1 MPERSQAQKRFD
13 MKTCETAL
21 VADVV
26 CLRQACTRHV
36 WWSYA
41 QSCLRPPTT
50 ALHCAAAKGRRRAGQ
65 GRPGSWRPIQ
75 LIPEMGL
82 HAVHKFKL
90 CTLSFKLKCCCT
102 QPDIFCLV

>member
-50 ALHCAAAKGRRRAGQ
+50 ALQQRDAEGLAKDGQ
-65 GRPGSWRPIQ
+65 ALGDR
-75 LIPEMGL
+75 
-82 HAVHKFKL
+82 FN
-90 CTLSFKLKCCCT
+90 
-102 QPDIFCLV
+102 